1 VTEKVRKVCEFKEA
15 PPPPDATVPCGPG
28 ALHYRDFTITP
39 RHTHTHTHPPTH
51 PHTHTYSHARARS
64 RVPLDKWSALRR
76 DLYLTTHN
84 THRRRTSLRPAG
96 FEPAIPV
103 SERPQTHTL
112 RPPGS
117 ADFNINN
124 IYFCPKLATKASS
137 LRYNCLYTT
146 FVSLTENPLNQI
158 SGAIRLFLMSGHT
171 SLHFMRN
178 LCWVTQETLRR

>member
-1 VTEKVRKVCEFKEA
+1 MWRRKSVKSVSSKK
-15 PPPPDATVPCGPG
+15 PPPRRNSPLWPRGSSLSR
-28 ALHYRDFTITP
+28 LHD
-39 RHTHTHTHPPTH
+39 HTQTHPHPHPPTH